1 MLGFFVRAYFCSLA
15 KSTVI
20 TRQICH
26 PHQYGALFYKAR
38 HQTRV
43 SLRKYDTSV
52 VGLFIACIPLIART
66 ALFFCTLI
74 ERYVSISNLHKR
86 LLDNLS
92 TSIIVFDEE
101 LRLTYINLAA
111 ESLIAISGRQI
122 QNAWIGDIFF
132 DAEKDIDDI
141 KNATESHHS
150 FTKRRTELYL
160 PQGRTILVDYTI
172 TPLVETDHKLVLMEL
187 HGLNYAERIN
197 KEEALVSAHETT
209 RELVRG
215 LAHEIKN
222 PLGGIRGAAQLLAR
236 ELPDDELADYTNVII
251 EEADRLHNLVDR
263 LVGSKKLPVLKEINI
278 HEVLERVRS
287 LIEAEVA
294 DKDIHIERNY
304 DPSIPD
310 IMADSEQLIQAV
322 LNIVR
327 NAMQALES
335 PNVRHKTG
343 TINLTTRV
351 LRNVTIGAAFH
362 RLAARI
368 EIIDNGP
375 GIPEDLISSIFYPM
389 ISGRAE
395 GTGLGLSIAHS
406 IIKQHKGMI
415 DCSSKPGKT
424 RFAIFIPIVEK

>member
-1 MLGFFVRAYFCSLA
+1 MQAMTEMCVFFR
-15 KSTVI
+15 K
-20 TRQICH
+20 H
-26 PHQYGALFYKAR
+26 ALR
-38 HQTRV
+38 M
-43 SLRKYDTSV
+43 
-52 VGLFIACIPLIART
+52 VGLFIACHPLMAHAASAI
-66 ALFFCTLI
+66 CTPI
-74 ERYVSISNLHKR
+74 ERYVSTKNIHKR

-92 TSIIVFDEE
+92 TSVIVFDEA
-101 LRLTYINLAA
+101 LKLSYINLAA

-132 DAEKDIDDI
+132 NAEQDIEDI
-141 KNATESHHS
+141 RNASMNQHS
-150 FTKRRTELYL
+150 FTKRRTELHL

-172 TPLVETDHKLVLMEL
+172 TPLLEAEHNQVLMEL

-197 KEEALVSAHETT
+197 KEEALISTHETT

-236 ELPDDELADYTNVII
+236 ELPNDELSDYTNVII

-263 LVGSKKLPVLKEINI
+263 LVGSKKLPELKEINI

-294 DKDIHIERNY
+294 DKDILIQRNY
-304 DPSIPD
+304 DPSIPNV
-310 IMADSEQLIQAV
+310 MADSEQLIQAV

-351 LRNVTIGAAFH
+351 LRNVTIGAVFH

-375 GIPEDLISSIFYPM
+375 GIPEELISSIFYPM

-406 IIKQHKGMI
+406 IINQHKGMI
-415 DCSSKPGKT
+415 ECSSKPGNT
-424 RFAIFIPIVEK
+424 RFAIFIPVADK

>member
-1 MLGFFVRAYFCSLA
+1 MQQYGVFLDKHAICMVGLLIA
-15 KSTVI
+15 
-20 TRQICH
+20 CH
-26 PHQYGALFYKAR
+26 P
-38 HQTRV
+38 
-43 SLRKYDTSV
+43 S
-52 VGLFIACIPLIART
+52 IART
-66 ALFFCTLI
+66 APVICTPL
-74 ERYVSISNLHKR
+74 ERPVSISNIHKR

-92 TSIIVFDEE
+92 TSIIVFDDE
-101 LRLTYINLAA
+101 LKLSYINLAA
-111 ESLIAISGRQI
+111 ESLLAISGRQI
-122 QNAWIGDIFF
+122 QNAWIGDIFHN
-132 DAEKDIDDI
+132 AEQDIADI
-141 KNATESHHS
+141 TNAANTQHS
-150 FTKRRTELYL
+150 FTKRRTDLQL

-172 TPLVETDHKLVLMEL
+172 TPLNETENMQVLMEL
-187 HGLNYAERIN
+187 YGLNYAERIN
-197 KEEALVSAHETT
+197 KEEALVSTHETT

-236 ELPDDELADYTNVII
+236 ELPDSELTDYTNVII

-263 LVGSKKLPVLKEINI
+263 LVGSKKLPELQAINI

-294 DKDIHIERNY
+294 DKDILIERNY

-310 IMADSEQLIQAV
+310 VMADSEQLIQAV

-343 TINLTTRV
+343 TIMLTTRV
-351 LRNVTIGAAFH
+351 LRNITIGAVFH

-375 GIPEDLISSIFYPM
+375 GIPEELISSIFYPM

-415 DCSSKPGKT
+415 ECSSKPGQT
-424 RFAIFIPIVEK
+424 IFAIFIPVADA

>member
-1 MLGFFVRAYFCSLA
+1 MTLA
-15 KSTVI
+15 
-20 TRQICH
+20 
-26 PHQYGALFYKAR
+26 
-38 HQTRV
+38 
-43 SLRKYDTSV
+43 
-52 VGLFIACIPLIART
+52 VGLLIAYHPVLAPV
-66 ALFFCTLI
+66 ALIYYTPI

-92 TSIIVFDEE
+92 TGVIVFDDA
-101 LRLTYINLAA
+101 LRLSYINLAA
-111 ESLIAISGRQI
+111 ESLLAISGRQI
-122 QNAWIGDIFF
+122 HRAWIGDIFF
-132 DAEKDIDDI
+132 HAEQDIDEI
-141 KNATESHHS
+141 VNATKSYHG
-150 FTKRRTELYL
+150 FTKRRAELTL

-172 TPLVETDHKLVLMEL
+172 TPLNELNQTQVLMEL
-187 HGLNYAERIN
+187 QGLNYAERIN
-197 KEEALVSAHETT
+197 KEEALISTHETT

-236 ELPDDELADYTNVII
+236 ELPEGDLTDYTNVII

-263 LVGSKKLPVLKEINI
+263 LVGSKKLPELKAINI

-287 LIEAEVA
+287 LIEAEVI
-294 DKDIHIERNY
+294 DKDIFIERNY
-304 DPSIPD
+304 DPSIPNV
-310 IMADSEQLIQAV
+310 MADSEQLIQAV

-343 TINLTTRV
+343 TIKLTTRV

-362 RLAARI
+362 RLTARV
-368 EIIDNGP
+368 EVIDNGP

-406 IIKQHKGMI
+406 IINQHKGMI
-415 DCSSKPGKT
+415 ECSSKPGET
-424 RFAIFIPIVEK
+424 RFALFIPVVDAKRLQELS